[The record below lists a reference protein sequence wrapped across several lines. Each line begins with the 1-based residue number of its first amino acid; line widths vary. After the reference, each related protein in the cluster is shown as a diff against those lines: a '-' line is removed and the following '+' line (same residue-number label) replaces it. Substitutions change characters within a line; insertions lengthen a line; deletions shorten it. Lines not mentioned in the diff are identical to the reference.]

1 MEVVV
6 GVVRGVVVVG
16 GARATN
22 TTPKSK
28 HEGNTKW
35 LKKKIRLCDNNGIK
49 SLEYACT
56 LLPMCV
62 ECECAILVHQ
72 KINSLDAKN
81 CKTPTV

>member
-35 LKKKIRLCDNNGIK
+35 FEENKRLCDNNGIK
-49 SLEYACT
+49 SLEYAHYYQ
-56 LLPMCV
+56 
-62 ECECAILVHQ
+62 CAWSVLFWCI
-72 KINSLDAKN
+72 KK
-81 CKTPTV
+81 

>member
-35 LKKKIRLCDNNGIK
+35 LKKK
-49 SLEYACT
+49 T
-56 LLPMCV
+56 L
-62 ECECAILVHQ
+62 
-72 KINSLDAKN
+72 
-81 CKTPTV
+81 